1 MNATFYKSTAP
12 PNKVDKSSMLTQ
24 VKTVNGLNP
33 YQEVDVMKVRLI
45 LEYDEQLVT
54 ANYAKVDDF
63 YYFIDEP
70 ILRVGGQIVMDL
82 TKDPLMSNLDELM
95 RMEVIVDR
103 SSNEFN
109 SYVFDD
115 RQIGQVNYTTFSAD
129 LGHWD
134 YSNGMIVFAVIGGG
148 Q

>member
-1 MNATFYKSTAP
+1 MDATFYKSTAP

-24 VKTVNGLNP
+24 VKAVNGLKP
-33 YQEVDVMKVRLI
+33 FQEVDVMKVRLI

-70 ILRVGGQIVMDL
+70 ILRIGGQIVMDL

-95 RMEVIVDR
+95 RIEVIVDR

-134 YSNGMIVFAVIGGG
+134 YSNGMVVFAVIGGG

>member
-1 MNATFYKSTAP
+1 MDATFYKSTAP

-45 LEYDEQLVT
+45 LEYNEQLVT

-70 ILRVGGQIVMDL
+70 IFRIGGQIIMDL
-82 TKDPLMSNLDELM
+82 TKDPLMSNLSELLAM
-95 RMEVIVDR
+95 KVIVDR

-115 RQIGQVNYTTFSAD
+115 RQIGQVNYTTFSKD
-129 LGHWD
+129 IGGWD
-134 YSNGMIVFAVIGGG
+134 YSQGYTIMVVIGGG